1 MLSTNKLI
9 FACIAI
15 LGNENNRESEQ
26 KKAIHPPQLLSLN
39 TLQQTKMQFF
49 GYPNPYTSQ
58 ISSLKLG
65 SS

>member
-26 KKAIHPPQLLSLN
+26 KKAIHPPIALSEHITTDKDAVLWIPKSIH
-39 TLQQTKMQFF
+39 Q
-49 GYPNPYTSQ
+49 S
-58 ISSLKLG
+58 KLVH
-65 SS
+65 